1 MSSER
6 KRLYRFWTPRYWP
19 AWVGIALLRLIC
31 LLPHKLSL
39 AIGRMFG
46 KFGHAV
52 VRSRRD
58 IVRRNIE
65 LCFPD
70 MSRAERDALAKRH
83 FEALGMA
90 IIEMG
95 LGRWASDGFHAR
107 IGSLKGIEHLNA
119 AVGDGKGVILLCAH
133 FTTIEIMG
141 RLLARNC
148 PPFDAVYRKSR
159 SEFVTELLRSGRE
172 VSADSTIEKRDV
184 KHMVRS
190 LRKGRPVWYAP
201 DQSYDRKGAAVVK
214 FFGVPSMHTTATS
227 TLARLGKAVV
237 LPFFPRRLADGSY
250 EFSILPPL
258 ENFPSGDEIEDTRQ
272 YVRILEDH
280 IRTCPEQ
287 YFWIHRKFKN
297 LPDGYPEFYVDLEAS
312 K

>member
-19 AWVGIALLRLIC
+19 AWVGIGLLRLIC
-31 LLPHKLSL
+31 LLPHGAGL
-39 AIGRMFG
+39 AFGRVIGKIAHVTAG
-46 KFGHAV
+46 A
-52 VRSRRD
+52 RRG
-58 IVRRNIE
+58 IVRHNIE

-70 MSRAERDALAKRH
+70 LSAGERDALAKRH

-95 LGRWASDGFHAR
+95 LGRWASDRFHAR
-107 IGSLKGIEHLNA
+107 IGRLKGAEYLNT
-119 AVGDGKGVILLCAH
+119 AVENGNGVILLCAH

-141 RLLARNC
+141 RLLSRIS

-184 KHMVRS
+184 KRMVKS
-190 LRKGRPVWYAP
+190 LRNGRPVWYAP
-201 DQSYDRKGAAVVK
+201 DQSYDRKGAAVIE

-250 EFSILPPL
+250 EFCILPPL

-297 LPDGYPEFYVDLEAS
+297 LPDGYPDFYADLEDS

>member
-6 KRLYRFWTPRYWP
+6 ERLHHFWSPRYWP
-19 AWVGIALLRLIC
+19 AWAGIAALRLLC
-31 LLPHKLSL
+31 LLPHKLGL
-39 AIGRMFG
+39 ACGRVIGRIA
-46 KFGHAV
+46 HAIAGP
-52 VRSRRD
+52 RRR

-70 MSRAERDALAKRH
+70 LSTGECDALTKRH

-90 IIEMG
+90 VIEMG
-95 LGRWASDGFHAR
+95 LGRWASDRFHSR
-107 IGSLKGIEHLNA
+107 IGSLQGAEHLNA
-119 AVGDGKGVILLCAH
+119 AIEEGKGVILLCAH

-141 RLLARNC
+141 RLLKQAG

-159 SEFVTELLRSGRE
+159 SGFVTELLRSGRE

-184 KHMVRS
+184 KRMVKS
-190 LRKGRPVWYAP
+190 LRNGRPVWYAP
-201 DQSYDRKGAAVVK
+201 DQSYDRKGAAVIE

-237 LPFFPRRLADGSY
+237 LPFFPRRRADGSY
-250 EFSILPPL
+250 EFCILPPL

-272 YVRILEDH
+272 YVRVLENH

-297 LPDGYPEFYVDLEAS
+297 LPDGYPDFYADLEDS